1 MYHVRLSVLAC
12 TPNGYAHMYIHTIRT
27 KHKKNVQ
34 KYNITISIGQASN
47 IAVLFIHIY
56 IRGGKA
62 YGEGGGICLF
72 VFVYDNNS

>member
-47 IAVLFIHIY
+47 IAVLFHSY
-56 IRGGKA
+56 LYKRWESVWGGRG
-62 YGEGGGICLF
+62 EIFICFCL
-72 VFVYDNNS
+72 